1 MITSCPLELKMKLD
15 IKLIL
20 MFYCGKEQ
28 IKWLWWIF
36 KNRFILLKGNLRVDS
51 EFLSPLRV
59 YVRVREINWIPSIPR
74 NLTEV

>member
-51 EFLSPLRV
+51 EF
-59 YVRVREINWIPSIPR
+59 
-74 NLTEV
+74 

>member
-59 YVRVREINWIPSIPR
+59 YVRVREISWIPSIPR

>member
-1 MITSCPLELKMKLD
+1 MITSRPLELKMKLD

-59 YVRVREINWIPSIPR
+59 YV
-74 NLTEV
+74 